1 MPQGMAMTSSVPPDF
16 ALDARAVARGFERA
30 AGRFDSAAVLHRE
43 VARRMAER
51 LDLVTL
57 KPHRLLDLGCGSGA
71 DLQPLRARYPDALMT
86 GLDRSAA
93 MLAQAATRTP
103 RWRRWLPGVLG
114 GSQTAVVQADIAR
127 LPIAARS
134 HDMVWSNMA
143 LHWLPDLPGALREVQ
158 RTLRVGGLFMFS
170 MLGPDT
176 LQELR
181 AALVEAGLHG
191 RVHRF
196 IDMHDVGDM
205 LVEAGF
211 AEPVMDMEHITLTFA
226 SPADLYRD
234 LADTGS
240 FGALA
245 ARPRGL
251 LTPRARRRLDDA
263 LLRRLDDGRL
273 PATMEI
279 IYGHAWRGEPKQT
292 EDGRAIIK
300 FERGGRR

>member
-1 MPQGMAMTSSVPPDF
+1 M
-16 ALDARAVARGFERA
+16 
-30 AGRFDSAAVLHRE
+30 
-43 VARRMAER
+43 
-51 LDLVTL
+51 VTL
-57 KPHRLLDLGCGSGA
+57 KPARLLDLGCGTGA
-71 DLQPLRARYPDALMT
+71 DLQPLRARYPDTRMI

-93 MLAQAATRTP
+93 MLALAAERTP

-114 GSQTAVVQADIAR
+114 GSQNALVRADIAR
-127 LPIAARS
+127 LPIAPRS
-134 HDMVWSNMA
+134 MDMVWSNMA
-143 LHWLPDLPGALREVQ
+143 LHWLPDLPQALREVQ
-158 RTLRVGGLFMFS
+158 RCVRVGGLFMFS

-176 LQELR
+176 LRELR
-181 AALVEAGLHG
+181 AALDAAGLPG

-211 AEPVMDMEHITLTFA
+211 AEPVMDMEHITLTFEA
-226 SPADLYRD
+226 AAGLYRD

-240 FGALA
+240 HCALA

-251 LTPRARRRLDDA
+251 MTPRRSRRLDEA
-263 LLRRLDDGRL
+263 LLRLREDGRL

>member
-1 MPQGMAMTSSVPPDF
+1 
-16 ALDARAVARGFERA
+16 
-30 AGRFDSAAVLHRE
+30 VLHRE

-51 LDLVTL
+51 LDMVML
-57 KPHRLLDLGCGSGA
+57 KPARLLDLGCGSGA
-71 DLQPLRARYPDALMT
+71 DLQPLRARYPDTQMV
-86 GLDRSAA
+86 GLDRAAA
-93 MLAQAATRTP
+93 MLSRAAERTP

-114 GSQTAVVQADIAR
+114 GQHTSLVRADIAH
-127 LPIAARS
+127 LPLAPRS
-134 HDMVWSNMA
+134 IDMVWSNLA
-143 LHWLPDLPGALREVQ
+143 LHWLPDLPAALREIQ
-158 RTLRVGGLFMFS
+158 RCVRVGGLFTFS

-176 LQELR
+176 LRELR
-181 AALVEAGLHG
+181 TALDALGMAG

-226 SPADLYRD
+226 EPQGLYRD

-240 FGALA
+240 HCALA

-251 LTPRARRRLDDA
+251 FTPRARRSLDDA
-263 LLRRLDDGRL
+263 LLRLREDGRL

-279 IYGHAWRGEPKQT
+279 IYGHAWRGEPRQT
-292 EDGRAIIK
+292 DDGRAIIR
-300 FERGGRR
+300 FERGGRP

>member
-1 MPQGMAMTSSVPPDF
+1 M
-16 ALDARAVARGFERA
+16 ARGFERA
-30 AGRFDSAAVLHRE
+30 AARFDAAAVLHRE

-57 KPHRLLDLGCGSGA
+57 RPRRLLDLGCGTGA

-86 GLDRSAA
+86 ALDRSAA
-93 MLAQAATRTP
+93 MLDLAAARTP

-114 GSQTAVVQADIAR
+114 GSQTSHVQADIAR
-127 LPIAARS
+127 MPIAARS
-134 HDMVWSNMA
+134 QDMVWSNLA
-143 LHWLPDLPGALREVQ
+143 LHWLPDLQPALREIQ
-158 RTLRVGGLFMFS
+158 RTLRIGGLFMFS

-176 LQELR
+176 LRELR
-181 AALVEAGLHG
+181 AALGEAGMS
-191 RVHRF
+191 RRAHRF

-211 AEPVMDMEHITLTFA
+211 AEPVMDMEHIVLTFGEPA
-226 SPADLYRD
+226 SLYRD
-234 LADTGS
+234 LQDTGS
-240 FGALA
+240 LGALA

-251 LTPRARRRLDDA
+251 LTPRARARLDDA
-263 LLRRLDDGRL
+263 VRRHADAGRL

-279 IYGHAWRGEPKQT
+279 IYGHAWIGEPRQI
-292 EDGRAIIK
+292 EDGRAIIR

>member
-1 MPQGMAMTSSVPPDF
+1 MATPTVPPDY
-16 ALDARAVARGFERA
+16 ALDARAVAHGFEIA
-30 AGRFDSAAVLHRE
+30 PARFDSAAVLHRE

-57 KPHRLLDLGCGSGA
+57 KPARLLDLGCGSGA
-71 DLQPLRARYPDALMT
+71 DLQPLRARYPDALML

-93 MLAQAATRTP
+93 LLAQAASRTP

-114 GSQTAVVQADIAR
+114 GSQNAVVRADIAA
-127 LPIAARS
+127 LPVAPRS
-134 HDMVWSNMA
+134 QDMVWSNMA
-143 LHWLPDLPGALREVQ
+143 LHWLPDLPAALREIQ
-158 RTLRVGGLFMFS
+158 RTLKVGGLFMFS

-176 LQELR
+176 LRELR
-181 AALVEAGLHG
+181 AALDEAGLPG
-191 RVHRF
+191 RAHRF

-211 AEPVMDMEHITLTFA
+211 AEPVMDMEHITLTFP
-226 SPADLYRD
+226 SPEGLYRD

-240 FGALA
+240 LAALA
-245 ARPRGL
+245 GRPRGL
-251 LTPRARRRLDDA
+251 LTPRARARLDAA
-263 LLRRLDDGRL
+263 LMRRAEDGRL